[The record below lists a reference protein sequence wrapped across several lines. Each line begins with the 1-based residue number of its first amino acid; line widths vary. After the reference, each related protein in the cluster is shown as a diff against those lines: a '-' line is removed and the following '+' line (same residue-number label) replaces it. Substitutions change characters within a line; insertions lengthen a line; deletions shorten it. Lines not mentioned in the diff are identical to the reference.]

1 MENTSQ
7 DFIQPNNL
15 EAEEAVIGSIL
26 IDPDAYFEVASTIR
40 PDDFYLVDAKID
52 CFQNRVGGVF
62 INYTKSTSATIEV
75 SIVLESRDLYQF
87 IKVIR

>member
-40 PDDFYLVDAKID
+40 PDDFYLVKHRWIWNVFMTLHDQNIPID
-52 CFQNRVGGVF
+52 QL
-62 INYTKSTSATIEV
+62 TT
-75 SIVLESRDLYQF
+75 
-87 IKVIR
+87 